1 MLSNVLNNFIYS
13 AMKGLDAVAAIGASG
28 VSDPEQLLKWISKSR
43 LDPND
48 PANADLMTL
57 LRVRLL

>member
-1 MLSNVLNNFIYS
+1 
-13 AMKGLDAVAAIGASG
+13 MKGLDAVAAIGASG

-48 PANADLMTL
+48 PANTDLMTL